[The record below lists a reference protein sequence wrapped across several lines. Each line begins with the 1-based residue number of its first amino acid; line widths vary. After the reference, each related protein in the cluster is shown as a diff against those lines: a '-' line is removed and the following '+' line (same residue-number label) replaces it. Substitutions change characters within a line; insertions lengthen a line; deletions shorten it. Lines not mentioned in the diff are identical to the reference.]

1 MDYIEY
7 LNKEIP
13 TWMKE
18 LRVEDEQRIHSAFME
33 CYNRYA
39 TIELYKRY
47 GKEQPENKDSYDQD
61 IARLEIKLAQKKE
74 ELRIVTEEAKKN
86 LKKGK
91 SFYEQTVEKVQ
102 KELDRFQYSD
112 QYMEEMKKNNIEE
125 EQKRRK

>member
-18 LRVEDEQRIHSAFME
+18 LRVEDEQKIHKAFME
-33 CYNRYA
+33 CYNCYGTIKLYERYS
-39 TIELYKRY
+39 
-47 GKEQPENKDSYDQD
+47 KEQPDKKYSYDQD

-112 QYMEEMKKNNIEE
+112 QFMEEMKINNREE
-125 EQKRRK
+125 KPKRLK